1 VALPLLPEVVGSFPS
16 TGSMVPPTFAA
27 GGNRSYL
34 EFWAVT
40 GGLRYT
46 VHITL
51 TVAPEPSIEQV
62 AGAGHSTVG
71 ETGTHM
77 VLWALPQDLVA

>member
-1 VALPLLPEVVGSFPS
+1 VVGPFPG
-16 TGSMVPPTFAA
+16 TGCMVLQPFTA

-40 GGLRYT
+40 GGLRYL
-46 VHITL
+46 VYITP

-62 AGAGHSTVG
+62 VRADHSMVG
-71 ETGTHM
+71 GTGTHM
-77 VLWALPQDLVA
+77 VLWALPRDSVARLWS